1 MSVAPQHEDNNQGLL
16 VAGVLFGLAYGWA
29 ALRLYR
35 PEVRAGFW
43 LGSAHGALMPIAL
56 PSLLVGKDVPI
67 FTANNTGRAYKLGYI
82 AGINL
87 CGLVF
92 FGLAF
97 RGPCRISN
105 DRIQRGTNGIERG

>member
-1 MSVAPQHEDNNQGLL
+1 MGGQAREPRGCGSAVRWLY
-16 VAGVLFGLAYGWA
+16 VWA
-29 ALRLYR
+29 EPRFYQ

-43 LGSAHGALMPIAL
+43 RGTLHGALMPVAL

-67 FTANNTGRAYKLGYI
+67 FTANNTGRSYKLGYI

-87 CGLVF
+87 CGLLF

-97 RGPCRISN
+97 RKPR
-105 DRIQRGTNGIERG
+105 QAA